1 MQRVS
6 STVSGNGQIV
16 IPHEVLERLAVAP
29 GGEIVFVLEDDQ
41 VTLVPGGSVIERTAG
56 MLRPPPGLKT
66 PQTAEEMRRAA
77 EEAIA
82 EDAQERMG
90 R

>member
-6 STVSGNGQIV
+6 STVSGDGHVV
-16 IPHEVLERLAVAP
+16 IPHEVLERLSIAP
-29 GGEIVFVLEDDQ
+29 GGEVVFVLEDDQ

-66 PQTAEEMRRAA
+66 PQSAEEMRRAA
-77 EEAIA
+77 EEVIA

-90 R
+90 G